1 MTEKEMLKTSVEEFD
16 RLRIICNP
24 VIKILWARSTAAVV
38 FAASAS

>member
-24 VIKILWARSTAAVV
+24 VIKILRYIKK
-38 FAASAS
+38 